1 MFKFLKPPHKYEDN
15 ETFYNALK
23 AEKTDAINYLAK
35 KVRPTIK
42 AMSKNRHLP
51 NEEDED
57 LITDS
62 IMVLFTKMRDS
73 KYKYD
78 GHSPAT
84 YVIEVAN
91 WLILNRYRSNK
102 AKLNDSMFDND
113 KLPGLIDTDALN
125 YQKQK
130 ESMDALMHLINE
142 HLGPGCRDIILYR
155 FVYEYPDEY
164 VIEQKL
170 TQYQSVPALRNA
182 RCKCLEKLRGL
193 MKND

>member
-1 MFKFLKPPHKYEDN
+1 MFGFGKPKYNYEDN

-42 AMSKNRHLP
+42 AMARNRHLP
-51 NEEDED
+51 KEEDED
-57 LITDS
+57 LINDS
-62 IMVLFTKMRDS
+62 IMVLLLKMRDN

-91 WLILNRYRSNK
+91 WLILNRYRGNK
-102 AKLNDSMFDND
+102 AKLNDTMFDND

-130 ESMDALMHLINE
+130 ESMDELLHLINE
-142 HLGPGCRDIILYR
+142 HLGPACRDIILYR
-155 FVYEYPDEY
+155 FVYEHPDEY

-170 TQYQSVPALRNA
+170 TQYQSVAALRNA
-182 RCKCLEKLRGL
+182 RCRCLERLQGL

>member
-42 AMSKNRHLP
+42 AMARNWHLP
-51 NEEDED
+51 KEEDED

-62 IMVLFTKMRDS
+62 IMVLLLRMSDS
-73 KYKYD
+73 KYEYK

-84 YVIEVAN
+84 YVVEVASR
-91 WLILNRYRSNK
+91 IIRNRYRGNK
-102 AKLNDSMFDND
+102 GKLNAAMFDND
-113 KLPGLIDTDALN
+113 KLPGLTDTDALN

-142 HLGPGCRDIILYR
+142 HLGPGCHDIILYR
-155 FVYEYPDEY
+155 FVYEYPDKD

-170 TQYQSVPALRNA
+170 TQYQSVPAPAQCPMYMFRKIA
-182 RCKCLEKLRGL
+182 RV
-193 MKND
+193 